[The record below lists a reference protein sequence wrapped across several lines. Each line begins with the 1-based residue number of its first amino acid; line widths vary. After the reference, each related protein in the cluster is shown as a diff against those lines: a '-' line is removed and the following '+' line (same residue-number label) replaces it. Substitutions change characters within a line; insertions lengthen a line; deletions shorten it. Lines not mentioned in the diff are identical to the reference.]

1 MTSHPANHAKISAKV
16 LGIRLPLQDKTLLLP
31 YSMVAEVASLSLRP
45 QSGGCLGHTEWRGV
59 HIPVF
64 SLERGCG
71 SKAEILAGRVRV
83 AVLYGV
89 INPEKRPYYALA
101 LSGMPRTET
110 ILPAQLVALP
120 ADEARDACRLLGTA
134 VILADE
140 TVYIPHALELEAWL
154 DEAEAVA
161 DI

>member
-1 MTSHPANHAKISAKV
+1 MTSHQASQAKV
-16 LGIRLPLQDKTLLLP
+16 LGIRLPLTDKTVLLP

-45 QSGGCLGHTEWRGV
+45 QSGGCLGLVEWRGV
-59 HIPVF
+59 RIPVF

-71 SKAEILAGRVRV
+71 TKVEILAGRVRV

-89 INPEKRPYYALA
+89 GNPEKRPYYALV

-110 ILPAQLVALP
+110 IVPAQLAALP
-120 ADEARDACRLLGTA
+120 ADEIQNECRILGTGA
-134 VILADE
+134 VLAEE

-154 DEAEAVA
+154 DEAEARA

>member
-1 MTSHPANHAKISAKV
+1 MTNHHEHQTRVSAKV
-16 LGIRLPLQDKTLLLP
+16 LGIRLPLQDMTLLLP
-31 YSMVAEVASLSLRP
+31 YSMVAEVATLSLRP
-45 QSGGCLGHTEWRGV
+45 QSGGCLGLVEWRGV
-59 HIPVF
+59 QIPVF

-71 SKAEILAGRVRV
+71 SKIEILAGRVRV

-89 INPEKRPYYALA
+89 SNPEKRPYYALA
-101 LSGMPRTET
+101 LSGMPHTET
-110 ILPAQLVALP
+110 IVPAQLVALP
-120 ADEARDACRLLGTA
+120 VDEAQDACRLLGTA
-134 VILADE
+134 AILADE